1 MSNKRIEQLEANVAE
16 LRALKEKYTL
26 DDLTLNKVNEWALR
40 YGLLESIQIVI
51 DIACHLVVRYNLGT
65 AHTYAEC
72 IVLLRKFEYITP
84 ELETRLKAMAGLRNL
99 LVHEYVKID
108 TAQLYNLLDELDDFG
123 AFARAIEKYL

>member
-1 MSNKRIEQLEANVAE
+1 MAE
-16 LRALKEKYTL
+16 LRGLKERFTL
-26 DDLTLNKVNEWALR
+26 EDLTLHKTNEWALR
-40 YGLLESIQIVI
+40 YGLLESVQIVI

-65 AHTYAEC
+65 AHTYADC

-108 TAQLYNLLDELDDFG
+108 TAQLFAMLDELDDFG
-123 AFARAIEKYL
+123 AFARAVEKYL